1 MLLELDSRRR
11 ASLGRIAK
19 HAFYFV
25 RVEED
30 GTIVLTPAL
39 VMTPQEASEKGL
51 DGTPTSG

>member
-11 ASLGRIAK
+11 ASLGRIAR
-19 HAFYFV
+19 HHFYFV

-39 VMTPQEASEKGL
+39 VMTPQEAAEKGL